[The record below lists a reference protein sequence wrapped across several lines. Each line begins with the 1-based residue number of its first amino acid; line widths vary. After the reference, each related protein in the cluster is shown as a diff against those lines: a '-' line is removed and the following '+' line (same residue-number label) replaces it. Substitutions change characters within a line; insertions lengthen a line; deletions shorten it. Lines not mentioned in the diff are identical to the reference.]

1 MRDFIQILKRF
12 IPPYKSRLG
21 KNIFYNILSA
31 AFGSVS
37 FVLLVPVLNILFNVT
52 EEVTELV
59 PFELNKESLMTNF
72 NYYVTLSKQHF
83 SASTTLLFA
92 GGFFVLAA
100 LFKTGF
106 SYLAS
111 YEIVFI
117 RNGVVR
123 DIRRKIYQKI
133 LSLPLPFFSEER
145 KGDII
150 ARTTGDV
157 QEVENS
163 IMNSLEMFFQNPII
177 ILIYLSGMIFM
188 SWQLTLFV
196 LVLLPIMGTLIG
208 KVGKTLKKRSK
219 EGQDK
224 MGEILSNIE
233 ETLSG
238 LRVIKAFNA
247 EDKMDKL
254 FTSHNEQY
262 RQIMNRLMWRRSLA
276 HPMSEFLGTIVV
288 VIVVWFGGL
297 LILGQTPLMDASSF
311 IAYIALFYSI
321 INPAKQF
328 STALYSIQKGAAAMD
343 RIDQILNA
351 ESTIL
356 EPEQPK
362 PLNGFNKEIEY
373 RNVSFA
379 YRPDRTVLKDVNVK
393 IGKGQ
398 TVALVGQS
406 GSGKSTFVDLLP
418 RFYDVIKG
426 EILIDG
432 INIKDVSLHGLRELM
447 GNVNQDP
454 ILFNDTIFN
463 IAFGVESATREEVE
477 RAARI
482 ANAHEF
488 IMQTEKGYD
497 TCIGDRGGKLSG
509 GQRQRLSIA
518 RAVLKNP
525 PIMILD
531 EATANIDTETELLI
545 QDSMEK
551 MKNIGTMLI
560 VAHRLSTI
568 QHADEI
574 IVLSHGKIVEH
585 GTHQELLA
593 AQGRYYQLY
602 TLQYHR
608 EQSEK
613 QRGRK

>member
-133 LSLPLPFFSEER
+133 LSLPLPFCSEER

-262 RQIMNRLMWRRSLA
+262 RQIMNRLMWRPSHA
-276 HPMSEFLGTIVV
+276 HPNRQFLGTIDDVTL
-288 VIVVWFGGL
+288 VWLGAL

-463 IAFGVESATREEVE
+463 NIAFGVESATREEVE

-531 EATANIDTETELLI
+531 EATSALDTE
-545 QDSMEK
+545 SEK
-551 MKNIGTMLI
+551 LVQEALDNLMKNRTSIV

-568 QHADEI
+568 RNADMICVFHE
-574 IVLSHGKIVEH
+574 GKIVERGRH
-585 GTHQELLA
+585 EELLA
-593 AQGRYYQLY
+593 LDGIYTKLY
-602 TLQYHR
+602 NMQNF
-608 EQSEK
+608 
-613 QRGRK
+613 

>member
-276 HPMSEFLGTIVV
+276 HPMSEVLGTIVV

-379 YRPDRTVLKDVNVK
+379 YRPDRVVLKDVNVK

-463 IAFGVESATREEVE
+463 NIAFGVESATREEVE

-531 EATANIDTETELLI
+531 EATSALDTE
-545 QDSMEK
+545 SEK
-551 MKNIGTMLI
+551 LVQEALDNLMKNRTSIV

-568 QHADEI
+568 RNADMICVFHE
-574 IVLSHGKIVEH
+574 GKIVERGRH
-585 GTHQELLA
+585 EELLA
-593 AQGRYYQLY
+593 LDGIYTKLY
-602 TLQYHR
+602 NMQNF
-608 EQSEK
+608 
-613 QRGRK
+613 

>member
-12 IPPYKSRLG
+12 IPPYKARLT
-21 KNIFYNILSA
+21 KNILYNILHA
-31 AFGSVS
+31 IFGSMS
-37 FVLLVPVLNILFNVT
+37 FVILIPVLGILFKTESDVKELPEFALNMSTLKNILY
-52 EEVTELV
+52 
-59 PFELNKESLMTNF
+59 
-72 NYYVTLSKQHF
+72 YYVTLGRDTIGPV
-83 SASTTLLFA
+83 TTLLVA
-92 GGFFVLAA
+92 GGFFALAA

-106 SYLAS
+106 SYMAS
-111 YEIVFI
+111 YEIIFI

-123 DIRRKIYQKI
+123 DIRRMIYRKI

-150 ARTTGDV
+150 SRMTGDV

-163 IMNSLEMFFQNPII
+163 IMNSLEMFFQNPIL
-177 ILIYLSGMIFM
+177 ILIYLSTMIFM

-196 LVLLPIMGTLIG
+196 LVLLPVMGLLIG
-208 KVGKTLKKRSK
+208 KVGKSLKKRSK

-238 LRVIKAFNA
+238 LRIIKAFNA
-247 EDKMDKL
+247 EKKVDRSFSNL
-254 FTSHNEQY
+254 NEDY
-262 RQIMNRLMWRRSLA
+262 RRIMNKLMRRRSLA

-288 VIVVWFGGL
+288 VIVVWFGGY
-297 LILGQTPLMDASSF
+297 LILRDSPIMEAQDF

-463 IAFGVESATREEVE
+463 NIAFGVESATREEVE

-531 EATANIDTETELLI
+531 EATSALDTE
-545 QDSMEK
+545 SEK
-551 MKNIGTMLI
+551 LVQEALDNLMKNRTSIV

-568 QHADEI
+568 RNADMICVFHE
-574 IVLSHGKIVEH
+574 GKIVERGRH
-585 GTHQELLA
+585 EELLA
-593 AQGRYYQLY
+593 LDGIYTKLY
-602 TLQYHR
+602 NMQNF
-608 EQSEK
+608 
-613 QRGRK
+613 

>member
-1 MRDFIQILKRF
+1 
-12 IPPYKSRLG
+12 
-21 KNIFYNILSA
+21 
-31 AFGSVS
+31 
-37 FVLLVPVLNILFNVT
+37 
-52 EEVTELV
+52 
-59 PFELNKESLMTNF
+59 MTNF

-262 RQIMNRLMWRRSLA
+262 RQIMKRLMWRRSLA

-418 RFYDVIKG
+418 RFYEVIKG

-454 ILFNDTIFN
+454 ILFNDTIFNN

-531 EATANIDTETELLI
+531 EATSALDTE
-545 QDSMEK
+545 SEK
-551 MKNIGTMLI
+551 LVQEALDNLMKNRTSIV

-568 QHADEI
+568 RNADMICVFHE
-574 IVLSHGKIVEH
+574 GKIVERGRH
-585 GTHQELLA
+585 EELLA
-593 AQGRYYQLY
+593 LDGIYTKLY
-602 TLQYHR
+602 NMQNF
-608 EQSEK
+608 
-613 QRGRK
+613 

>member
-276 HPMSEFLGTIVV
+276 HPKSEFLGTIVV

-379 YRPDRTVLKDVNVK
+379 YRPDRIVLKNVNVK

-463 IAFGVESATREEVE
+463 NIAFGVESATREEVE

-531 EATANIDTETELLI
+531 EATSALDTE
-545 QDSMEK
+545 SEK
-551 MKNIGTMLI
+551 LVQEALDNLMKNRTSIV

-568 QHADEI
+568 RNADMICVFHE
-574 IVLSHGKIVEH
+574 GKIVERGRH
-585 GTHQELLA
+585 EELLA
-593 AQGRYYQLY
+593 LDGIYTKLY
-602 TLQYHR
+602 NMQNF
-608 EQSEK
+608 
-613 QRGRK
+613 

>member
-208 KVGKTLKKRSK
+208 KVGNLEKALQGRA
-219 EGQDK
+219 GQD
-224 MGEILSNIE
+224 G
-233 ETLSG
+233 
-238 LRVIKAFNA
+238 R
-247 EDKMDKL
+247 
-254 FTSHNEQY
+254 
-262 RQIMNRLMWRRSLA
+262 
-276 HPMSEFLGTIVV
+276 
-288 VIVVWFGGL
+288 
-297 LILGQTPLMDASSF
+297 
-311 IAYIALFYSI
+311 
-321 INPAKQF
+321 NPVKHRGNPFRPPRDQ
-328 STALYSIQKGAAAMD
+328 SIQ
-343 RIDQILNA
+343 R
-351 ESTIL
+351 
-356 EPEQPK
+356 
-362 PLNGFNKEIEY
+362 
-373 RNVSFA
+373 
-379 YRPDRTVLKDVNVK
+379 
-393 IGKGQ
+393 
-398 TVALVGQS
+398 
-406 GSGKSTFVDLLP
+406 
-418 RFYDVIKG
+418 
-426 EILIDG
+426 
-432 INIKDVSLHGLRELM
+432 
-447 GNVNQDP
+447 
-454 ILFNDTIFN
+454 
-463 IAFGVESATREEVE
+463 
-477 RAARI
+477 
-482 ANAHEF
+482 
-488 IMQTEKGYD
+488 
-497 TCIGDRGGKLSG
+497 RG
-509 GQRQRLSIA
+509 
-518 RAVLKNP
+518 
-525 PIMILD
+525 
-531 EATANIDTETELLI
+531 
-545 QDSMEK
+545 
-551 MKNIGTMLI
+551 
-560 VAHRLSTI
+560 
-568 QHADEI
+568 
-574 IVLSHGKIVEH
+574 
-585 GTHQELLA
+585 
-593 AQGRYYQLY
+593 
-602 TLQYHR
+602 
-608 EQSEK
+608 
-613 QRGRK
+613 